1 MLDSLFFSLSIT
13 GPIFIVMALG
23 AWLNKIGQIDDH
35 FVDVGSRL
43 VFNIT
48 LPALLFINVANTP
61 LHSAANI
68 PMLAIGVLGTF
79 LFYLILEQAASR
91 WINNSRDRGIVVQGG
106 FRANMGIIGLAYC
119 FNAYGNEGLA
129 VASIFLG
136 IVTIVYN
143 ILSVITLSRSLE
155 GGFNVHST
163 LRGISRNP
171 IILSILAAL
180 PLAWFDIGLPNWVE
194 QTGGY
199 FAQMTLPLA
208 LLCTGASLPF
218 GSLRSNMRGAIL
230 ASSFKLFFVPVGLTS
245 AGIWFGL
252 QGIELGV
259 LAMMTAG
266 PTAAASYVMVRAM
279 GGDAKLAATII
290 AMTTAGSIITN
301 SLLIGILHHGGWL

>member
-1 MLDSLFFSLSIT
+1 MLESLIFSISIT

-23 AWLNKIGQIDDH
+23 VWLNSSGQINDN
-35 FVDVGSRL
+35 FIDVGSKL
-43 VFNIT
+43 VFNVT

-61 LHSAANI
+61 LHSAAN
-68 PMLAIGVLGTF
+68 PTMLGIGVIGTV
-79 LFYLILEQAASR
+79 LFYVLLEKAAS
-91 WINNSRDRGIVVQGG
+91 WWVSEPRDRGVVVQGG

-129 VASIFLG
+129 VASIYLG

-143 ILSVITLSRSLE
+143 VLSVITLSRWLD
-155 GGFNVHST
+155 GGFNMRNT
-163 LRGISRNP
+163 LRGIVRNP

-180 PLAWFDIGLPNWVE
+180 PLAWFELGLPGWVE
-194 QTGGY
+194 RTGSY

-218 GSLRSNMRGAIL
+218 KSLLSNMRSTL
-230 ASSFKLFFVPVGLTS
+230 VASSFKLILMPLGLTA
-245 AGIWFGL
+245 AGVWLGVR
-252 QGIELGV
+252 GIDLGV
-259 LAMMTAG
+259 LAMMCAG

-290 AMTTAGSIITN
+290 ASTTLGSIITN
-301 SLLIGILHHGGWL
+301 SALIGGLHHWGWL